1 MLLAWTPQAWEDYL
15 YWQGTDKKILKRI
28 NALLRDALR
37 DFGSG
42 LAKPEAL
49 KFDLNGCWS
58 RRIDLA
64 HRLVY
69 RVDEPAGQLIVLQCR
84 YHY

>member
-28 NALLRDALR
+28 NALLRDALP
-37 DFGSG
+37 DFGLG
-42 LAKPEAL
+42 KPEAL

-69 RVDEPAGQLIVLQCR
+69 QVDEPAGQLIVLQCR

>member
-1 MLLAWTPQAWEDYL
+1 M
-15 YWQGTDKKILKRI
+15 G
-28 NALLRDALR
+28 
-37 DFGSG
+37 
-42 LAKPEAL
+42 KPEAL

-64 HRLVY
+64 HHLVY
-69 RVDEPAGQLIVLQCR
+69 QVDEPAGQLIVLQCR

>member
-1 MLLAWTPQAWEDYL
+1 MRADIF
-15 YWQGTDKKILKRI
+15 DICLKCSVTCRFSAFQVR
-28 NALLRDALR
+28 NKASGLSGP
-37 DFGSG
+37 GSG
-42 LAKPEAL
+42 PGKPEAL

-69 RVDEPAGQLIVLQCR
+69 QVDEPAGQLIVLQCR

>member
-1 MLLAWTPQAWEDYL
+1 MNGP
-15 YWQGTDKKILKRI
+15 
-28 NALLRDALR
+28 
-37 DFGSG
+37 GSG
-42 LAKPEAL
+42 LGKPEAL